1 MKIFCI
7 INQESVHDSAR
18 KNTHKNDTNSI
29 VIIHDRE
36 RTNQLSGIHDN
47 QDFEALCTANPAPNS
62 DIQSRT
68 ITQILGTLSAKE
80 YGDFSS
86 DFVTQFM
93 PAMKLDTVG
102 VSVNDIDS
110 AKLLMFFAPG
120 NFTGDSIV
128 PMGFKVYP
136 LKKQITSPIYSD
148 FDPTD
153 YYDENDCWTPT
164 NQIYTGNALYNDSL
178 NTLSYRTVAVKLPT
192 EFAKSF
198 FSEYVEKPQTFASP
212 QTFAQFFPGLY
223 IKNTFG
229 SGRVINFTECRI
241 NVYYKRHQK
250 VTMDNVERDS
260 IFHRTGAYMAVTPE
274 VVTNNIIKMQL
285 SEQLKNIVEV
295 NKEPIIVA
303 PASYDVELTFPT
315 KEIIRKYRETS
326 GALAVLNSLTMSIP
340 VEKIENSY
348 NINPPQNVLLILKN
362 KKADFFAN
370 NEINDD
376 KTSFLGTYNE
386 TTKTYEFSVLRQYI
400 LDMLA
405 KDELTPEDY
414 TFTLTPVNVITEQS
428 QSSYY
433 YEGQVYISGITP
445 YVAGP
450 AMCKLDLPNTK
461 ITLTFS
467 KQIIEN

>member
-1 MKIFCI
+1 MKLRYILSTLILAITAGFYSC
-7 INQESVHDSAR
+7 NEDVTTLGSSLLYSDVE
-18 KNTHKNDTNSI
+18 I
-29 VIIHDRE
+29 VIDSSFTI
-36 RTNQLSGIHDN
+36 TG
-47 QDFEALCTANPAPNS
+47 APAPNS

-198 FSEYVEKPQTFASP
+198 FLFY
-212 QTFAQFFPGLY
+212 
-223 IKNTFG
+223 
-229 SGRVINFTECRI
+229 
-241 NVYYKRHQK
+241 
-250 VTMDNVERDS
+250 
-260 IFHRTGAYMAVTPE
+260 
-274 VVTNNIIKMQL
+274 
-285 SEQLKNIVEV
+285 
-295 NKEPIIVA
+295 
-303 PASYDVELTFPT
+303 
-315 KEIIRKYRETS
+315 
-326 GALAVLNSLTMSIP
+326 
-340 VEKIENSY
+340 
-348 NINPPQNVLLILKN
+348 
-362 KKADFFAN
+362 
-370 NEINDD
+370 
-376 KTSFLGTYNE
+376 
-386 TTKTYEFSVLRQYI
+386 
-400 LDMLA
+400 
-405 KDELTPEDY
+405 
-414 TFTLTPVNVITEQS
+414 
-428 QSSYY
+428 
-433 YEGQVYISGITP
+433 
-445 YVAGP
+445 
-450 AMCKLDLPNTK
+450 
-461 ITLTFS
+461 
-467 KQIIEN
+467 